1 MNFSICLWLLS
12 FASDFLLKA
21 GLFFLL
27 SAFALGAAPV
37 SLFMSFALGFSMFHF
52 FSLLVARGFVALFDV
67 ACAAAAAKSTTSS
80 QICCHLSTPTCLHLR
95 CRALP
100 LHSRKRTPQWQRMI
114 AILSNV
120 PNP

>member
-12 FASDFLLKA
+12 FAPDFLLKA

-67 ACAAAAAKSTTSS
+67 ACAAKSALTLIIAEILFAAGVSLQCVYIFSQDVINVLEIYDPVLGLTSPRN
-80 QICCHLSTPTCLHLR
+80 T
-95 CRALP
+95 
-100 LHSRKRTPQWQRMI
+100 
-114 AILSNV
+114 
-120 PNP
+120 